1 MAKFCIWCG
10 AQAEDDAVFC
20 PNCGKRVDGADAMQQ
35 PPQQQQ
41 PIHPPM
47 APQGYSAPRGKS
59 RNGLVIGLVA
69 AALALVVGVGGFVWP
84 GFFRGGE
91 EAETEEVSDRK
102 SDGKDRDSEKEE
114 TKPHSVKPKD
124 EEKPKED
131 ENPAEEKNEEKNEEE
146 SHDLEEI
153 EPIIEVEPPVDDMPY
168 VNPFTD
174 VQEGEWYYDALMW
187 AGKNGIVNGTEF
199 DPSGR
204 ATRAQALTFLW
215 RASGSPASN
224 LPMSPYIDVTPDK
237 YFYQPVLWSF
247 EHGLVATAEDG
258 RFHADDTLNRAQA
271 ITFLYRAVDSE
282 DFDLEQSFSD
292 VKPGDWY
299 YDAANWAYGAGVVGR
314 NENFTFEGD
323 APVTRAQFVTFMHR
337 AFVREASLWNQTDA

>member
-131 ENPAEEKNEEKNEEE
+131 ENPAEEKNEEE

>member
-1 MAKFCIWCG
+1 M
-10 AQAEDDAVFC
+10 
-20 PNCGKRVDGADAMQQ
+20 
-35 PPQQQQ
+35 
-41 PIHPPM
+41 
-47 APQGYSAPRGKS
+47 KS

-131 ENPAEEKNEEKNEEE
+131 ENPAEEKNEEE

-174 VQEGEWYYDALMW
+174 VQEGERYYDALM
-187 AGKNGIVNGTEF
+187 
-199 DPSGR
+199 
-204 ATRAQALTFLW
+204 
-215 RASGSPASN
+215 
-224 LPMSPYIDVTPDK
+224 
-237 YFYQPVLWSF
+237 
-247 EHGLVATAEDG
+247 
-258 RFHADDTLNRAQA
+258 
-271 ITFLYRAVDSE
+271 
-282 DFDLEQSFSD
+282 
-292 VKPGDWY
+292 
-299 YDAANWAYGAGVVGR
+299 
-314 NENFTFEGD
+314 
-323 APVTRAQFVTFMHR
+323 
-337 AFVREASLWNQTDA
+337 